1 MVKRLLIVC
10 AIISLISANLFAQ
23 YDMKAP
29 LPLDPQVRTGKLANG
44 LTYYVRHNAEPKE
57 RASFYI
63 IQNVG
68 AILEN
73 DDQDGLAHFLEHMAF
88 NGTKHFPGRK
98 GIVNMLE
105 KHGVEF
111 GRNINAYTA
120 QDETV
125 YNISD
130 VPTTNEGLMDT
141 CLLVLHDWS
150 HYLILEGDEID
161 SERGVIT
168 EEWRTRR
175 TPGFRIRAQVMP
187 VLLEGSK
194 YAERDVI
201 GNLDII
207 KNFKYQTLR
216 DYYHKWYRPDLQ
228 AIAVVGDFDVDRM
241 EKKIIELFSQIPPVK
256 DAAVREVYTVP
267 AHEDIR
273 YVCATDKEVTQSSV
287 AVYIKFPTSPKEEKN
302 HQYMRNELLKSF
314 YNAMLS
320 QRIRELLQKGNPPF
334 INGSSGF
341 SGMVRGTGIY
351 IMSATAK
358 PNEEALALEAIYRE
372 NERVKRFGFTEGEL
386 ERVKTNT
393 LVSLESALKQKDK
406 ISSESYIEEIKQ
418 NFLEGEP
425 MVDFDYY
432 YNFMKTIIPTVTVE
446 EISALAQ
453 EYIKPQNMVI
463 VVQGPSEGATHIT
476 KEEALAVMDKVDKSD
491 IEPYKDQ
498 IAESSLINEELPG
511 AKIVSVKKLPQFD
524 AEEWTLANGAKV
536 VYRKADYEK
545 DQVVVTS
552 YSKGGTSLYDLDKL
566 ASAQVTADLVGAYG
580 LGDYDNI
587 TLGKLLTGKRAG
599 SKVSI
604 GSLSESVGG
613 SSIPKDFETLM
624 QLIYLRFEKPRFD
637 KEVHNTLMQR
647 QYAAIANMQKNPQKI
662 MQDSIDLITSNY
674 NPRTL
679 LVNKEFFDRVSIEQ
693 IEEIYRD
700 RIKDASDFIFF
711 IVGNIDAEIAKTM
724 AEKYIGSIKSYNR
737 KETWRDNKVR
747 GPKGKTEKVIEIAL
761 TTPKTTVIT
770 HHSKEMK
777 YSVANNIYNNILKGI
792 LDLRYTENIREK
804 EGGTYGVGVNAGS
817 SREPYQS
824 YSMTMNFDCDP
835 DKAEHLKSLLYV
847 EIDKLMKEGPTQEEL
862 DKVVTTMKKNREQGK
877 EHNSYWLNALTTYFI
892 SGININDPKNFD
904 KIVDSVKPKDIQNF
918 AKKLFKGA
926 DVVDLMFVPKAQE

>member
-1 MVKRLLIVC
+1 
-10 AIISLISANLFAQ
+10 
-23 YDMKAP
+23 
-29 LPLDPQVRTGKLANG
+29 
-44 LTYYVRHNAEPKE
+44 
-57 RASFYI
+57 
-63 IQNVG
+63 
-68 AILEN
+68 
-73 DDQDGLAHFLEHMAF
+73 
-88 NGTKHFPGRK
+88 
-98 GIVNMLE
+98 
-105 KHGVEF
+105 
-111 GRNINAYTA
+111 
-120 QDETV
+120 
-125 YNISD
+125 
-130 VPTTNEGLMDT
+130 
-141 CLLVLHDWS
+141 
-150 HYLILEGDEID
+150 
-161 SERGVIT
+161 
-168 EEWRTRR
+168 
-175 TPGFRIRAQVMP
+175 
-187 VLLEGSK
+187 
-194 YAERDVI
+194 
-201 GNLDII
+201 
-207 KNFKYQTLR
+207 
-216 DYYHKWYRPDLQ
+216 
-228 AIAVVGDFDVDRM
+228 
-241 EKKIIELFSQIPPVK
+241 
-256 DAAVREVYTVP
+256 
-267 AHEDIR
+267 
-273 YVCATDKEVTQSSV
+273 
-287 AVYIKFPTSPKEEKN
+287 
-302 HQYMRNELLKSF
+302 MRNELLKSF

-761 TTPKTTVIT
+761 D
-770 HHSKEMK
+770 
-777 YSVANNIYNNILKGI
+777 N
-792 LDLRYTENIREK
+792 TENNGDYPPLQR
-804 EGGTYGVGVNAGS
+804 
-817 SREPYQS
+817 
-824 YSMTMNFDCDP
+824 D
-835 DKAEHLKSLLYV
+835 
-847 EIDKLMKEGPTQEEL
+847 EI
-862 DKVVTTMKKNREQGK
+862 
-877 EHNSYWLNALTTYFI
+877 
-892 SGININDPKNFD
+892 
-904 KIVDSVKPKDIQNF
+904 
-918 AKKLFKGA
+918 
-926 DVVDLMFVPKAQE
+926 